1 MVEWG
6 KVMTTGEWVQERLL
20 VVPPR
25 VLACKMRCEQE
36 ASQLPGE
43 QVEGVLWWSV
53 AAGLERVMVVVVL
66 EVDVL

>member
-6 KVMTTGEWVQERLL
+6 KVMATGEWVQERLL
-20 VVPPR
+20 VVPLR
-25 VLACKMRCEQE
+25 VLACKMRREQE

-43 QVEGVLWWSV
+43 QAEGVLWWSV

>member
-6 KVMTTGEWVQERLL
+6 KVMATGEWVQERLL

-53 AAGLERVMVVVVL
+53 AARLE
-66 EVDVL
+66 